1 MFFGIFKLFVLIGNG
16 YYTFRRVD
24 RSDCFA
30 QTNSNKPIAHR
41 QEESD
46 ENVTAQYM
54 IYTQIAFWI
63 TAMQVILLLPSIK
76 NPVVSSILCFLLIP
90 DFVLFIALNVI
101 IWRRTSS
108 VCLGEY
114 LSDEEVE

>member
-46 ENVTAQYM
+46 ENVTA
-54 IYTQIAFWI
+54 
-63 TAMQVILLLPSIK
+63 
-76 NPVVSSILCFLLIP
+76 
-90 DFVLFIALNVI
+90 
-101 IWRRTSS
+101 
-108 VCLGEY
+108 
-114 LSDEEVE
+114 